1 MSCVLGIDTSCY
13 TTSIAL
19 MDTNNNLLLDERI
32 ILPVKEG
39 GCGLRQ
45 SEMVFLHNKNLPILF
60 EKASEVLKNTPIKAI
75 GVSVF
80 PRRIENSYMPA
91 FTVGHGFAK
100 VIAMTN
106 NIEIY
111 ELSHQENHILAG
123 MWSTDFSKNGKFLVG
138 HLSGGTTEFLLV
150 ESIYNKDNGIELKI
164 QLLGGSKDIQAGQ
177 LIDRIGVNLG
187 LPFPAGVHLE
197 KLASSVTDFAEQIP
211 VSIDGFD
218 LSFSGPET
226 FIKKLINKGVSAE
239 KIAASTQF
247 IIAKSLEKVFINI
260 INKLE
265 VSDILLVGGVASNS
279 YIRSYVKYKL
289 YEYFG
294 EENIKLHIPEAKYSS
309 DNAVGAAYYALEKY
323 RNK

>member
-19 MDTNNNLLLDERI
+19 LDANNNLLVDERI

-60 EKASEVLKNTPIKAI
+60 EKAYEVFKNTPIEAI

-80 PRRIENSYMPA
+80 PRRVENSYMPA
-91 FTVGHGFAK
+91 FTVGQGFAK
-100 VIAMTN
+100 VISLTN
-106 NIEIY
+106 NIPIY
-111 ELSHQENHILAG
+111 ELSHQENHIFAG
-123 MWSTDFSKNGKFLVG
+123 MWSAGISNNSKFLVG

-150 ESIYNKDNGIELKI
+150 ESIYNKDKGIELKI

-177 LIDRIGVNLG
+177 LIDRVGVKLG

-197 KLASSVTDFAEQIP
+197 KLASAIVDFDGQFP

-226 FIKKLINKGVSAE
+226 FIKKLIDKEISAE
-239 KIAASTQF
+239 QVAASTQF
-247 IIAKSLEKVFINI
+247 IIAKSLERVFINI
-260 INKLE
+260 INELE
-265 VSDILLVGGVASNS
+265 INDILLVGGVASNGF
-279 YIRSYVKYKL
+279 IRSYINEKLQKYFS
-289 YEYFG
+289 ER
-294 EENIKLHIPEAKYSS
+294 NIKLHIPEAKYSP
-309 DNAVGAAYYALEKY
+309 DNALGAAYYALQKY
-323 RNK
+323 ISK